1 MSKTMDRSEA
11 DICPKRTQEIA
22 AILCHPQLLDG
33 DTELSRKIVGFL
45 KDKETEWQ
53 RVWHIHHLRLW
64 HGSMCARRAFP
75 EYRVTN
81 WRSDFRLDDVVQ
93 EVDLQRILLLTELTV
108 RSWGSLPHHSHNG
121 KHLPGQVQDG
131 LRYLRSSGSGR
142 CWAAGVGQV
151 AVDMIR

>member
-45 KDKETEWQ
+45 KDQETEWQ

-108 RSWGSLPHHSHNG
+108 RSCVGVQVLRLEDG
-121 KHLPGQVQDG
+121 CGQVQDG
-131 LRYLRSSGSGR
+131 LRYRLAQRH
-142 CWAAGVGQV
+142 VLKL
-151 AVDMIR
+151 

>member
-1 MSKTMDRSEA
+1 MDRSEA

-22 AILCHPQLLDG
+22 AILCHHQLLDG

-53 RVWHIHHLRLW
+53 RVWHTHHLRLW

-108 RSWGSLPHHSHNG
+108 RSCVGVQVLRLEDG
-121 KHLPGQVQDG
+121 CGQVQDG
-131 LRYLRSSGSGR
+131 LRYRLAQRH
-142 CWAAGVGQV
+142 VLKL
-151 AVDMIR
+151 